1 MYDKTWKSHFTDV
14 FDVLPIVLKGA
25 DLRKKANKRAL
36 KEWVQSN
43 VEPFP

>member
-14 FDVLPIVLKGA
+14 YDALPNVLKEA
-25 DLRKKANKRAL
+25 DLRKKANKSAL

-43 VEPFP
+43 VEPFS